1 MELAHVSTLKV
12 PFGFTEE
19 VTRRAYLH
27 WGAVLFLLRYAVE
40 AALVA
45 RLAGRVLD
53 PLTFLTPF
61 FARPEAVMGPAGL
74 ALTLSALPFVWVAVS
89 MSVRRAAAAGR
100 REYLGFLVLVPG
112 LHYVVVAVLAALP
125 DRPEPSTAKPTGPF
139 REAWGAVHEAL
150 EPAVNAP
157 QLRAAMVFALLCV
170 VSVFVVWPA
179 DHDPL
184 RWQLLCCPAAAAGI
198 ATWFYRRPAAKPVEP
213 VDRATAPTPM
223 KKRRE
228 VNLPAR
234 GAWVGCLLGC
244 ILVVWV
250 ALSAEFWRYMSGPFL
265 LVVALTVI
273 CSTFAAIGA
282 TACAGEGRRLSW
294 LLVLSILAGLAGMG
308 LGSALVAIGSALVF
322 LGSLLGVLIRALVV
336 PWGAS

>member
-1 MELAHVSTLKV
+1 MELAHASTLKV

-19 VTRRAYLH
+19 VTRRAYLR

-184 RWQLLCCPAAAAGI
+184 RWRLLCCPAAAAGI
-198 ATWFYRRPAAKPVEP
+198 ATWFYRRPAAEP
-213 VDRATAPTPM
+213 AKRVVVPRPM
-223 KKRRE
+223 KARRE

-250 ALSAEFWRYMSGPFL
+250 ALSLGVRMAEVFF
-265 LVVALTVI
+265 LVVPLIIVCTL
-273 CSTFAAIGA
+273 FAAIGA
-282 TACAGEGRRLSW
+282 AACAGKGRLLIW
-294 LLVLSILAGLAGMG
+294 LLGVSVLAGLAGMG
-308 LGSALVAIGSALVF
+308 SGSALVVIGSALVF
-322 LGSLLGVLIRALVV
+322 LGSLLGVFIRALVV
-336 PWGAS
+336 PWGTS